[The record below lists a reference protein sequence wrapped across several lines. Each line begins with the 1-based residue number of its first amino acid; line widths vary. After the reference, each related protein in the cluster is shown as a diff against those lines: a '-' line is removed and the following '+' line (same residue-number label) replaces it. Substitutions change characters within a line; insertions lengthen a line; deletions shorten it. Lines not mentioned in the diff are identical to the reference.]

1 MLIQL
6 VFALLATAQPAP
18 VEINAALPPVPQ
30 QEQQIAISAPLADW
44 EQVLY
49 MELKDSPVYAGTLA
63 GAIKSA
69 AEETDISPEVLWS
82 VAFTESRG
90 RHWHGNGKVKRGGSG
105 EVGLM
110 QIKPF
115 WQKAL
120 KREYGIE
127 VDLYKMPENVRAGAY
142 ILSRGGDE
150 LNVMLSYYNT
160 GKPLRSCGYQRK
172 VVNYLSRIEKL
183 ADANPVH
190 SAPKCGVSAAS
201 ATPAA
206 STADVH
212 EKSTQPA
219 DAVSSPAAPNPPKP
233 KNAPTNKTGKDTN
246 YDPHQD
252 VNWAE

>member
-1 MLIQL
+1 MDSRMQLIQL
-6 VFALLATAQPAP
+6 VFVLLATAQPAP
-18 VEINAALPPVPQ
+18 AEVNAALPPVSQ

-49 MELKDSPVYAGTLA
+49 MELQDSPVYAGTLA
-63 GAIKSA
+63 SAIKEA
-69 AEETDISPEVLWS
+69 ASETEIAPEVLWS

-90 RHWHGNGKVKRGGSG
+90 RHWHGNGKVKRGSSG

-120 KREYGIE
+120 KREYGIDI
-127 VDLYKMPENVRAGAY
+127 DLYNMQQNVRAGAY
-142 ILSRGGDE
+142 ILSRGGSD

-172 VVNYLSRIEKL
+172 VVNYLSRIDEL
-183 ADANPVH
+183 ADAKPLLSV
-190 SAPKCGVSAAS
+190 PGI
-201 ATPAA
+201 
-206 STADVH
+206 STATSQTRDAVM
-212 EKSTQPA
+212 KPAPVQDPIRPTVQTANQPA
-219 DAVSSPAAPNPPKP
+219 VAQ
-233 KNAPTNKTGKDTN
+233 NKQDQQAG

-252 VNWAE
+252 VIWAD